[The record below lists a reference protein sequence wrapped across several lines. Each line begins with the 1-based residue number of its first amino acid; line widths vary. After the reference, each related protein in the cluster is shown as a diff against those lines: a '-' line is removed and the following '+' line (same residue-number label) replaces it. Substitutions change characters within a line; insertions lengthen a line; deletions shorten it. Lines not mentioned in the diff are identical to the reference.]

1 MGRTRNAHKKR
12 LLERQKTTESEFYRR
27 GHEGLRP
34 LKRPESRLSVLL
46 VQPLGRRGTPES
58 RRSVLLVELLG
69 LAEAP
74 ESRPSVLLVERLG
87 RRGTPESRPSV
98 LLVERLG
105 LAEAP
110 ESRPSVLLVERL
122 GLAEASDS
130 RRSVLSCRT
139 IRGGGRVETPL
150 SDSEGNLGISELPS
164 GNSPRPLGC

>member
-1 MGRTRNAHKKR
+1 MGQVTLQHRA
-12 LLERQKTTESEFYRR
+12 SMSRR
-27 GHEGLRP
+27 FV
-34 LKRPESRLSVLL
+34 LSCVPPGSAML
-46 VQPLGRRGTPES
+46 VQ
-58 RRSVLLVELLG
+58 
-69 LAEAP
+69 
-74 ESRPSVLLVERLG
+74 
-87 RRGTPESRPSV
+87 
-98 LLVERLG
+98 RLG

-122 GLAEASDS
+122 GLAEAPES

>member
-110 ESRPSVLLVERL
+110 ESRPSVL
-122 GLAEASDS
+122 
-130 RRSVLSCRT
+130 SCRT